1 MNQFQITK
9 TVLKFLKLAF
19 FTLLKQ
25 SLTLAIKRH
34 NTRIPTET
42 KLTNENGLWNCSCIS
57 DTCAIFML
65 KIDILNGMGHTLDSY
80 KVKGN
85 KILYFDF
92 NKKKKHSSIG
102 CQTDI

>member
-25 SLTLAIKRH
+25 SLTLAIKRQ

-42 KLTNENGLWNCSCIS
+42 KLTNENCSCIS

-65 KIDILNGMGHTLDSY
+65 KIDILNGMGHTLDS
-80 KVKGN
+80 
-85 KILYFDF
+85 D
-92 NKKKKHSSIG
+92 
-102 CQTDI
+102 TDKLNFTK

>member
-65 KIDILNGMGHTLDSY
+65 KIDILNGMGHTLDS
-80 KVKGN
+80 
-85 KILYFDF
+85 D
-92 NKKKKHSSIG
+92 
-102 CQTDI
+102 TDKLNFTK